1 MGGAACYASQ
11 HDGDWWPPVTRTR
24 WRFMASQRARGWR
37 GDRVSARLLPAGRV
51 RAGMTVT
58 HLGRRVTVDG
68 VRKQALDMSFEG
80 LT

>member
-1 MGGAACYASQ
+1 M
-11 HDGDWWPPVTRTR
+11 
-24 WRFMASQRARGWR
+24 
-37 GDRVSARLLPAGRV
+37 SARLLPAGRV

-80 LT
+80 LTMSGERVRWRLHNQRRVLVHDEERR